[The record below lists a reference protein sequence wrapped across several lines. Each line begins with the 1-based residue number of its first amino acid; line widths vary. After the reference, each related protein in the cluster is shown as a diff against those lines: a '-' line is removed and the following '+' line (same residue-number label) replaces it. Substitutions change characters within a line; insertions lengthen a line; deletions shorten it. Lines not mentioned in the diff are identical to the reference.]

1 MKYLKY
7 FEKQENNSTDA
18 KIGDLV
24 WVNKKFT
31 NEPCE
36 LLDIIN
42 SKDLPNTLYMYYYSV
57 RSIYTN
63 KKWSFVPKIIKLTN
77 DEIIEVKAKKYNV

>member
-7 FEKQENNSTDA
+7 FEKQRDNSTDA

-24 WVNKKFT
+24 WVEKFT
-31 NEPCE
+31 NDPCE
-36 LLDIIN
+36 LLEIN
-42 SKDLPNTLYMYYYSV
+42 NTKDLPDTLYMYYYKV
-57 RSIYTN
+57 KNIYTN
-63 KKWSFVPKIIKLTN
+63 DVWSFVPIVKKLTN